1 MTGRVWSRVL
11 GDEKGMRQRE
21 RENNTTKRKK
31 EQRGSRAVTSFAD
44 IS

>member
-11 GDEKGMRQRE
+11 GDEKGMRQ